1 MGMDRRAELMDISVV
16 VPVYNEEGN
25 LKTLHDEIVAA
36 MRPTGKSYEIFY
48 VDDGSNDGSFLTLRA
63 IAEGDRNVRLIRFRR
78 NFGQTAALAC
88 GAELAKG
95 TIVVFLDADRQND
108 PADIPKLL
116 QKMNEGFDV
125 VSGWRFKRM
134 DAPLTRK
141 LPSAIAN
148 WIISKVTGVH
158 LHDYGCTLKAYRR
171 EVLKDV
177 RLYGEMHRFIP
188 VYARLVG
195 ARIAEM
201 KVNHRPRVA
210 GATKYGLTRTFKVIL
225 DLFTAKLL
233 TSYMTRPIHFF
244 GGLGFILCGLAIL
257 AAGETLVEK
266 HFLGTY
272 VHNNPFILL
281 AIFLF
286 QLGVLFVLMGLI
298 AELVIRTYHESTGK
312 PVYFIAERINLPDE
326 N

>member
-1 MGMDRRAELMDISVV
+1 MDFSIV
-16 VPVYNEEGN
+16 VPVFNEEEN
-25 LKTLHDEIVAA
+25 IEKLHEEISAVT
-36 MRPTGKSYEIFY
+36 RRLNKSHEIFY
-48 VDDGSNDGSFLTLRA
+48 VDDGSSDRSFDILKK
-63 IAEGDRNVRLIRFRR
+63 IASTDRTVRLIRFRR

-88 GAELAKG
+88 GAEHATG

-116 QKMNEGFDV
+116 QKMDEGYDV
-125 VSGWRFKRM
+125 VSGWRYDRK
-134 DAPLTRK
+134 DATLTRK

-148 WIISKVTGVH
+148 WIISRATGVH

-171 EVLKDV
+171 DVLKDV
-177 RLYGEMHRFIP
+177 KLYGEMHRFIP

-195 ARIAEM
+195 ARITEM

-210 GATKYGLTRTFKVIL
+210 GVTKYGLARTFKVIL

-233 TSYMTRPIHFF
+233 TSYLTRPIHFF
-244 GGLGFILCGLAIL
+244 GGLGFGLCGLGILCGL
-257 AAGETLVEK
+257 ETLIVK
-266 HFLGTY
+266 KLYGYY
-272 VHNNPFILL
+272 VHSNPFILL

-286 QLGVLFVLMGLI
+286 QLGVLFILTGLL

-312 PVYFIAERINLPDE
+312 PVYFIAEKINVSND